1 MEIKQDVVELYD
13 RVLSAKAMLKHAKS
27 AEERI
32 ALCNYLGNLYEAIK
46 GVGGEDLYPTIKD
59 VFGSD
64 KNLKKFNKK
73 RDILEDR
80 LLRNFL
86 DNKKYHKKL
95 IGSILEEITGPLD
108 KYSITNFSKEEILSK
123 GEFEDIF
130 NTFLSEL
137 KLENEF
143 YKYLKD
149 IGIYPCEENEH
160 NYRGYIIYNPT
171 DTKSDIFITNFN
183 YDVQSLF
190 TLAHEVGH
198 AYDFLQFD
206 KDYDAYNKY
215 FYQSFYGETVSKLF
229 ERLILNYLIKNNILL
244 GESKEELLA
253 MEFDNYTNM
262 IFSYIISEFDDEILK
277 KNKQDKMSL
286 QEIYSVIEDD
296 FDENIV
302 DILAERDSLGIQEN
316 YVYTYG
322 DILSMFLKERVLEDG
337 FNDDMLLEL
346 FDRRG
351 EIFTKEFLDKY
362 KVNNKQYVKLYKKEM
377 KLLEK

>member
-32 ALCNYLGNLYEAIK
+32 ALGNYLGNLYEAIK

-108 KYSITNFSKEEILSK
+108 KYSVTNFSKEEILSK

-244 GESKEELLA
+244 GESKESLSA
-253 MEFDNYTNM
+253 SIST
-262 IFSYIISEFDDEILK
+262 IFSSKSSSITEYISCRL
-277 KNKQDKMSL
+277 
-286 QEIYSVIEDD
+286 
-296 FDENIV
+296 
-302 DILAERDSLGIQEN
+302 
-316 YVYTYG
+316 
-322 DILSMFLKERVLEDG
+322 ILSCLFF
-337 FNDDMLLEL
+337 FNISSSNSL
-346 FDRRG
+346 
-351 EIFTKEFLDKY
+351 II
-362 KVNNKQYVKLYKKEM
+362 
-377 KLLEK
+377 